1 MIIHPNFEAKFLKN
15 DIGLIYLQ
23 DAEEDLL
30 NHEHIDVIEV
40 PSFDEGAQDLI
51 GKQSILSG
59 FGLTE
64 EGVAS
69 KVLKYAK
76 LQIISNEEC
85 YATFP
90 AYIVSSNLCT
100 ATDLRASPCQGDSGK
115 FLRRGFINGNRTRH
129 PF

>member
-1 MIIHPNFEAKFLKN
+1 M
-15 DIGLIYLQ
+15 
-23 DAEEDLL
+23 
-30 NHEHIDVIEV
+30 HEHIDVIEV
-40 PSFDEGAQDLI
+40 PSFDEGAKDLI
-51 GKQSILSG
+51 GRESILSG

-64 EGVAS
+64 DGVAS

-100 ATDLRASPCQGDSGK
+100 ATNLRASPCQGDSGK
-115 FLRRGFINGNRTRH
+115 FSSIALLFSVTQYFEH
-129 PF
+129 F

>member
-1 MIIHPNFEAKFLKN
+1 MITHPEFEPKFLRN
-15 DIGLIYLQ
+15 DIGLIFLQ

-30 NHEHIDVIEV
+30 NHEHIGILQI
-40 PSFDEGAQDLI
+40 PSFDEGAIDLI
-51 GKQSILSG
+51 GRETILSG

-64 EGVAS
+64 EGSAS

-100 ATDLRASPCQGDSGK
+100 AADFRASPCQGDSGE
-115 FLRRGFINGNRTRH
+115 FLLLRVAVIFYFNY
-129 PF
+129 